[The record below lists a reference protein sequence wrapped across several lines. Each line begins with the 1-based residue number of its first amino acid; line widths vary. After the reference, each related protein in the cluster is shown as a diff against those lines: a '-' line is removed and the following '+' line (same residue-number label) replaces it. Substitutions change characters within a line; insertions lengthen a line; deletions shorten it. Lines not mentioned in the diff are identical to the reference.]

1 MLLTEVIN
9 NIKYSKIK
17 NINDLLNS
25 YCPVWK
31 NIGLYP
37 KGFNN
42 TTSYDVKDSWFNALK
57 YLGYKQLAKKVKNM
71 PKNKRVPFIMSFNKK
86 DNNGNTLYDN
96 IEQFWVNCIKEFIIK
111 NNIKFE
117 QIISIFYDEIELIS
131 DTKVNNTIINIDNNI
146 TIKFIKK

>member
-1 MLLTEVIN
+1 
-9 NIKYSKIK
+9 
-17 NINDLLNS
+17 
-25 YCPVWK
+25 
-31 NIGLYP
+31 
-37 KGFNN
+37 
-42 TTSYDVKDSWFNALK
+42 
-57 YLGYKQLAKKVKNM
+57 
-71 PKNKRVPFIMSFNKK
+71 MSFNKK

-131 DTKVNNTIINIDNNI
+131 DTKVNNTTINIDNNI